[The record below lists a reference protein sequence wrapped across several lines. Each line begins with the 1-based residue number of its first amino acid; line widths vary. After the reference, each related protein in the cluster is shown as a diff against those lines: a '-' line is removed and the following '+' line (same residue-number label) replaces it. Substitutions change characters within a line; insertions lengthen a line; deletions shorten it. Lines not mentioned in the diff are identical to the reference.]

1 MSKVLITDDV
11 HPIMIEEFQSINFEV
26 DYFPSITYDQTE
38 KIIADYSGI
47 IVNTKIRVDKN
58 LIDCGQQLKF
68 IGRVGSGMEHIDIT
82 YAKERNIGVFSSP
95 EGNANAVAEHAL
107 GMLLCLL
114 NNISKADAEIRN
126 GIWKREE
133 NRGVEISGKTIG
145 IIGFGYTGSA
155 FAKKLSGFECN
166 ILAFDKYKSGFGNTY
181 VKEVDYNMII
191 EQSDILSFHLPLN
204 VETKFMMNR
213 EMIDLAAK
221 PFYLINTSRGGV
233 IKTSEMIHGLNSG
246 KILGAALDVFENERY
261 YVLNT
266 EEKKVFDT
274 LSSMSNV
281 LMTPHIAGWTFESKV
296 KLTKILM
303 EKIRFFLK

>member
-213 EMIDLAAK
+213 K
-221 PFYLINTSRGGV
+221 
-233 IKTSEMIHGLNSG
+233 
-246 KILGAALDVFENERY
+246 
-261 YVLNT
+261 
-266 EEKKVFDT
+266 
-274 LSSMSNV
+274 
-281 LMTPHIAGWTFESKV
+281 
-296 KLTKILM
+296 
-303 EKIRFFLK
+303 

>member
-114 NNISKADAEIRN
+114 NNISRADAEIRN